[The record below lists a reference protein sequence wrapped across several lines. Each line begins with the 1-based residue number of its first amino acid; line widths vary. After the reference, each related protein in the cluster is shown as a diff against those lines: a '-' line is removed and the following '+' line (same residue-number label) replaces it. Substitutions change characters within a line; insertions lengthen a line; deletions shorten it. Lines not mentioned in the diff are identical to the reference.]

1 MFMRNGVGSD
11 SNGEDPDDVEA
22 SRMNFGDANGHHGRK
37 LPARDLLRMTPLPM
51 RLSADEL
58 PLPGVTRW
66 VRRRKLAVV
75 AAILDRRLSIEEACE
90 RYDLSAEE
98 LVSWRDMVDLYGPA
112 GISASTLLDP
122 RRRRPD

>member
-1 MFMRNGVGSD
+1 MRNGAGSGSD
-11 SNGEDPDDVEA
+11 DEDPAEFA
-22 SRMNFGDANGHHGRK
+22 EGSQMGDPGGHQGRK
-37 LPARDLLRMTPLPM
+37 PRDLLRMTPLPM
-51 RLSADEL
+51 RLSAEEP

-75 AAILDRRLSIEEACE
+75 AAILEHRLSIEEACE

-98 LVSWRDMVDLYGPA
+98 LVSWRDMVDLYGPS

-122 RRRRPD
+122 RRRRSD